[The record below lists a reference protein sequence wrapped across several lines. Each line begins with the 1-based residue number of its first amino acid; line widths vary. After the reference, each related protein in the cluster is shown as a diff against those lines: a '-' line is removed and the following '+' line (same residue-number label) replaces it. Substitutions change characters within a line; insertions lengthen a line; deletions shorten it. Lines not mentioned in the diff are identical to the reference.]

1 MPSSPRGAAA
11 RNRLTVDLDPR
22 SALALVGAGVALLAV
37 ISVLRSVPRTG
48 TAVAVAVIIS
58 IALDPLVTSI
68 SARFR
73 VRRAIAVAMLS
84 GATVV
89 VAVIAAVLVA
99 PAAIN
104 QAQDLGAEL
113 PAVLADLENV
123 PIVGDDIARAGI
135 PGTIERWVKAL
146 PDRLSGDA
154 TPISRAAGSAA
165 NGILAATLIGLLV
178 TTILIDG
185 PRLVGAAERVIP
197 ARHRRR
203 TGRAGRVVREVVGR
217 YVAGSLAVAGVAGC
231 YVLIVGL
238 VLGVPLAPLLAA
250 WVALWDLVPQVG
262 GAAGG
267 IPFVLLGFAAG
278 PGIGLACAV
287 LFVLYLQIEN
297 NVIQPLLVGQAI
309 KLSPP
314 ATMAAALI
322 GVSAGGVIGAL
333 VAVPLT
339 GAVKAIYLELRP
351 PAGNLQ

>member
-1 MPSSPRGAAA
+1 VSSTERGADASE
-11 RNRLTVDLDPR
+11 RLTVDIDPR
-22 SALALVGAGVALLAV
+22 SAAALVGAGVALLTA
-37 ISVLRSVPRTG
+37 ISVLRSLPRTG
-48 TAVAVAVIIS
+48 TAVAVAVIVS
-58 IALDPLVTSI
+58 IALDPLVTSM
-68 SARFR
+68 SERLK
-73 VRRAIAVAMLS
+73 VRRAIAVGLLWLVA
-84 GATVV
+84 AVFAVV
-89 VAVIAAVLVA
+89 AAVLVA

-104 QAQDLGAEL
+104 QAQDLGEEL

-123 PIVGDDIARAGI
+123 PIIGDDIARAGV
-135 PGTIERWVKAL
+135 PDAIERWVNAL

-165 NGILAATLIGLLV
+165 SGILAASLIAVLV
-178 TTILIDG
+178 ATILIDG
-185 PRLVGAAERVIP
+185 PRLIGAVERFVP
-197 ARHRRR
+197 SRHRRR
-203 TGRAGRVVREVVGR
+203 TSRAGRVVRDVVGR

-231 YVLIVGL
+231 YVLVVGL

-267 IPFVLLGFAAG
+267 IPFVLFGFAAG

-309 KLSPP
+309 RLSPP

-351 PAGNLQ
+351 PASSLQ